1 MQTSALNITGGNIST
16 AAGASTFL
24 DNLKLD
30 NDALA
35 TNMANNG
42 AMVNRLD
49 FASKNLTSMNENL
62 TKSMGT
68 ITDADMAQVA
78 ADQAENQTL
87 QQLGLK
93 MLSTANQKPMNY
105 LSLFA

>member
-1 MQTSALNITGGNIST
+1 
-16 AAGASTFL
+16 
-24 DNLKLD
+24 
-30 NDALA
+30 
-35 TNMANNG
+35 
-42 AMVNRLD
+42 
-49 FASKNLTSMNENL
+49 
-62 TKSMGT
+62 MGT

-78 ADQAENQTL
+78 ADQAKNQTL